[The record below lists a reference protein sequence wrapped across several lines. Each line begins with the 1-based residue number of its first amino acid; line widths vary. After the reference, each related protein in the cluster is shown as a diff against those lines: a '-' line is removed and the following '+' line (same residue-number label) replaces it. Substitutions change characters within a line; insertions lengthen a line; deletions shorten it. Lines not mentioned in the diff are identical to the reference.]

1 MASSPAA
8 ASTPC
13 EVTSWLTLRAVFS
26 DGKPAWHGPKVRLFQ
41 RVVVLIDQCRE
52 RGGYPPGARL
62 RLYSGRT
69 RMAPKNLLHDYH
81 SLHDGSTVR
90 VLCEDSGG
98 NLAAVVRASD
108 PRVDV
113 MLSAVSTGMTK
124 GCAPRLTLDGCG
136 GTYLLSSGDGSGPVA
151 VFKPEEEEAGAPR
164 NPRGYV
170 GKMGTQGMKPGVRS
184 GEGAVRE
191 VAAAVLDGEDHFAGV
206 PPTALVELEHKA
218 LAADGSGGGLSR
230 SVSVGLVMTP
240 SSRQRPRNNSGSA
253 TPGRGSDGREQGQLG
268 SLQAFVRSEGVAGDY
283 GASIFPVQE
292 VQKIGARAQA
302 FATTA

>member
-1 MASSPAA
+1 MASPAA
-8 ASTPC
+8 TSSPC

-26 DGKPAWHGPKVRLFQ
+26 DGKPPWHGPTVRLFQ
-41 RVVVLIDQCRE
+41 RVVVLVDQCRE

-69 RMAPKNLLHDYH
+69 RMAPNNLLHDYH

-90 VLCEDSGG
+90 VLCEDSAG
-98 NLAAVVRASD
+98 NLAAVVRAAD
-108 PRVDV
+108 PRIDL
-113 MLSAVSTGMTK
+113 MLAAVTK
-124 GCAPRLTLDGCG
+124 GMSKGCVPRLTLDGCG

-151 VFKPEEEEAGAPR
+151 VFKPEVEEAGAPR

-206 PPTALVELEHKA
+206 PPTALVELEHRA
-218 LAADGSGGGLSR
+218 LSVDGRGGGLSR
-230 SVSVGLVMTP
+230 SVSVGNIAASFAPALNMTP
-240 SSRQRPRNNSGSA
+240 SSRKQQRNNGGSA
-253 TPGRGSDGREQGQLG
+253 SPGRGGDGRDQGQLG

-283 GASIFPVQE
+283 GKFTSAVSC
-292 VQKIGARAQA
+292 GL
-302 FATTA
+302 